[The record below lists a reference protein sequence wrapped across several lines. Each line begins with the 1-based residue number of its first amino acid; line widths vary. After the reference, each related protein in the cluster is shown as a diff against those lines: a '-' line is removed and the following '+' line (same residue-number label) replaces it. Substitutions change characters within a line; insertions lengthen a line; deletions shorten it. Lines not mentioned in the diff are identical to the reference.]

1 MNSTLDVQSTEIVE
15 DELWD
20 HYSGLPNPMS
30 YQSEVETKDNSGCL
44 YPDCIC
50 QGNEI
55 TDCKNKNNHE

>member
-1 MNSTLDVQSTEIVE
+1 MNNTL

-20 HYSGLPNPMS
+20 YYSGLPNPMW
-30 YQSEVETKDNSGCL
+30 YQSEVKTKDNSGCL
-44 YPDCIC
+44 YPNCIC

>member
-1 MNSTLDVQSTEIVE
+1 MSNKL

-20 HYSGLPNPMS
+20 YYSGLPNPMW
-30 YQSEVETKDNSGCL
+30 YQSEANAKQKDKLGCL

-55 TDCKNKNNHE
+55 TDCKNRIESYEN